1 MPTKKESSDM
11 NSADSPRN
19 ETTRLRALATGLRLR
34 TTAAPKIT
42 VSAAKIQK
50 RKADISQATDEHRSN
65 HRCKSE
71 SKNPCL
77 SVLIRVNPWLLLFL
91 IPFEHHP
98 VHYSG
103 VRSVILNEVKDHS
116 SENSGSWTLNSF
128 VRSLAFARD
137 DRDYFFSFHLS
148 TTPCI
153 TPPISRSFSL

>member
-11 NSADSPRN
+11 NSAASPRN

-50 RKADISQATDEHRSN
+50 RKGDISQATDEHRSN

-77 SVLIRVNPWLLLFL
+77 SVLIRGF
-91 IPFEHHP
+91 
-98 VHYSG
+98 
-103 VRSVILNEVKDHS
+103 
-116 SENSGSWTLNSF
+116 
-128 VRSLAFARD
+128 
-137 DRDYFFSFHLS
+137 YFFSFPLS
-148 TTPCI
+148 TIPCI
-153 TPPISRSFSL
+153 TPVYVLSS